1 MSLVSGLTLVLCLV
15 CDYPDYVQPCLF
27 FHLPQITFMC
37 MYNLVFP
44 FILTVCFSSACTCFR
59 GCCNLGLW
67 CQPQWKVL
75 FFFVYYNLFLSPAFK
90 SFNLQI
96 MTGISHVGLRE
107 LSGYNVIALF
117 FNTLNLLKSDCN
129 TSRINFNVWQAVR
142 EISLIIASSH
152 SQRAAWAHV

>member
-1 MSLVSGLTLVLCLV
+1 MIILIMFSHVFFSTCPRLPLCACIIRPFLSF
-15 CDYPDYVQPCLF
+15 L
-27 FHLPQITFMC
+27 LS
-37 MYNLVFP
+37 VFP
-44 FILTVCFSSACTCFR
+44 LHAHVSEVAVIWDSDV
-59 GCCNLGLW
+59 NLNERF
-67 CQPQWKVL
+67 C
-75 FFFVYYNLFLSPAFK
+75 FFFVYYSLFLSPAFK

-117 FNTLNLLKSDCN
+117 FNKLNILKSDCN